1 MQIAFSTIPDKRR
14 CRARFRN
21 DGRAG
26 SGKAE
31 MSTDQR
37 EGSHMRDLFVSAC
50 AASSFLAATAL
61 VPVSAVAQEAD
72 TTAVLQTGLAGEAG
86 TEANIVVFDVEP
98 GWETQR
104 HIHPG
109 HVFVYV
115 TEGTIEVNVEGE
127 DLRTVSAGEAFYE
140 LPDKPMVART
150 ASADEGARF
159 TVFQIGPAGEPIM
172 VSQSE

>member
-1 MQIAFSTIPDKRR
+1 
-14 CRARFRN
+14 
-21 DGRAG
+21 
-26 SGKAE
+26 
-31 MSTDQR
+31 
-37 EGSHMRDLFVSAC
+37 MRDLLISAC
-50 AASSFLAATAL
+50 AASSILAA
-61 VPVSAVAQEAD
+61 AVLAPADAAAQEAA
-72 TTAVLQTGLAGEAG
+72 TTAVLQTELAGETG

-115 TEGTIEVNVEGE
+115 TKGTIDVDVEGE

-150 ASADEGARF
+150 ASADEGAEF
-159 TVFQIGPAGEPIM
+159 IVFQVGPTGEPIM
-172 VSQSE
+172 VPQPE